1 MRCITLSSGVQATSR
16 RAAAGAVWQPRT
28 LWESYYQHVMGSAP
42 EQGYLSAFWR
52 HYHGSCAEMHVH
64 GQDLLR
70 WSSECDGV
78 LCRLPYT
85 PLSDFLRELKALCTH
100 AHRVG
105 AAVQVIAD

>member
-1 MRCITLSSGVQATSR
+1 MRCITLSSGVQASSR
-16 RAAAGAVWQPRT
+16 RAAAGAVWQPQT

-52 HYHGSCAEMHVH
+52 HYHGSSAEMHVH